1 MARVSTYL
9 NFARSTEEVFLFY
22 RSVFGTEFTAPIARL
37 GDMPTPPGQPPLAET
52 ERLFKALAVGS
63 TCEMP
68 LQKMPWGGTFGN
80 LVDQFG
86 VHWMFNCASA
96 V

>member
-37 GDMPTPPGQPPLAET
+37 GDIPTPPGQPPLAET
-52 ERLFKALAVGS
+52 ERLFKALAVG
-63 TCEMP
+63 
-68 LQKMPWGGTFGN
+68 GTFGN

-86 VHWMFNCASA
+86 VQWMFNCASA

>member
-52 ERLFKALAVGS
+52 ERLFKARTILISGEINMGWNVWQSCRSIRRAVDVQ
-63 TCEMP
+63 
-68 LQKMPWGGTFGN
+68 LR
-80 LVDQFG
+80 
-86 VHWMFNCASA
+86 
-96 V
+96 